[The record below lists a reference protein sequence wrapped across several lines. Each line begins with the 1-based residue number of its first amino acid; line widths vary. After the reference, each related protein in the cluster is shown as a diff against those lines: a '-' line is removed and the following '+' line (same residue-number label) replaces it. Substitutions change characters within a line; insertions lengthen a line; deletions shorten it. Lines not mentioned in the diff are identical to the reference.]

1 MSDKKYTVVGV
12 MSGTS
17 LDGLDL
23 VLCEFQ
29 KNDTEWCF
37 KVLKGVTVEYTA
49 EWKEKLASAQQL
61 SAYDFVSLHRA
72 YGSLIGSEVKRF
84 LADQKIDFI
93 ASHGHTVFHEPQNHV
108 TFQLG
113 CGAYLAAA
121 CGYQSISD
129 FRTLDI
135 ALQGQGAPLVPIGD
149 QLLFNNYDA
158 CINLGGFANISF
170 DDEQNKR
177 VAFDICP
184 VNIVLNQLMELNY
197 QLSFDRNGEK
207 GRAGKVNQELFA
219 LLNKLDFYRQ
229 PGPKSLGREWVE
241 KTFSPL
247 FLRVKDMSNEDLLT
261 TCYSHFAKQIADV
274 ISAHKLKN
282 VLFTGGG
289 TYNGYLMELIG
300 SMCDAQIVIPDKEI
314 IDYKEAIIFAFLGVL
329 KKEGEVN
336 CLATVTGAREDNIGG
351 TEFLI

>member
-23 VLCEFQ
+23 VLCEFR
-29 KNDTEWCF
+29 KDDLNWSFE
-37 KVLKGVTVEYTA
+37 VVKGATVEYTS

-61 SAYDFVSLHRA
+61 SAYDFVKLHRA
-72 YGSLIGSEVKRF
+72 YGSLIGREVNRF
-84 LADQKIDFI
+84 LADLRVDFI

-121 CGYQSISD
+121 CAHKTISD

-149 QLLFNNYDA
+149 QLLFNDYDA

-170 DDEQNKR
+170 DDEQSQR

-184 VNIVLNQLMELNY
+184 VNIVLNQLMEMNY

-207 GRAGKVNQELFA
+207 GRGGRVNQELLL
-219 LLNKLDFYRQ
+219 LLNKLDFYKQ
-229 PGPKSLGREWVE
+229 TGPKSLGREWVE
-241 KTFSPL
+241 TIFNPL
-247 FLRVKDMSNEDLLT
+247 FLRVKNISPQDLLT
-261 TCYSHFAKQIADV
+261 TCYHHFAKQIADV
-274 ISAHKLKN
+274 ISSRRLKN

-289 TYNGYLMELIG
+289 TYNGFLMELVG
-300 SMCDAQIVIPDKEI
+300 HMCDAHIVIPEKGI

-329 KKEGEVN
+329 KVEGEVN
-336 CLATVTGAREDNIGG
+336 CLATVTGARQNNIGG
-351 TEFLI
+351 AEVLM